1 MQQNYSYIIV
11 KIKYVMVEGAGFEP
25 AKPKRLIYSQ
35 LGLTAPQPLQSERG
49 ILGVMIEV
57 VNKNPLDKEKILSK
71 LSNEFRSKVVLEV
84 FDTIS
89 STNDYLLRKEKNKN
103 KDIKICIA
111 EEQTKGR
118 GRRGKSWIS
127 PKFKNIYFS
136 LNSFLK
142 KEDLS
147 GLSIAVALSVSKVLT
162 KINVMSLIKWPN
174 DLLVGNKKIC
184 GILIETA
191 KVGELTKVVIGIGIN
206 VNMEYSELIDQE
218 WTSIKLEKKQS
229 VDRNSIITEMI
240 NQLCITLN
248 KFEQEEFD
256 YFLKRFTSLDLLRDK
271 EFTLKD
277 KPNETFI
284 GKGIDNEGLLIAQN
298 LKDQRIVK
306 FSSGEVSLKLKK

>member
-1 MQQNYSYIIV
+1 M
-11 KIKYVMVEGAGFEP
+11 EGAGFEP

-57 VNKNPLDKEKILSK
+57 VNKNPLDTEKILSELNDELK
-71 LSNEFRSKVVLEV
+71 TKVDLEV

-89 STNDYLLRKEKNKN
+89 STNDYLLRNEKNKN
-103 KDIKICIA
+103 KDIKICVA

-136 LNSFLK
+136 LNSYLE

-147 GLSIAVALSVSKVLT
+147 GLSIAVALSVSKVLS
-162 KINVMSLIKWPN
+162 KINVMSMIKWPN

-191 KVGELTKVVIGIGIN
+191 KIDKLNKVVIGIGIN

-218 WTSIKLEKKQS
+218 WTSIKLEKNQS
-229 VDRNSIITEMI
+229 VDRNPIITEMI
-240 NQLCITLN
+240 NQLCTTLN

-256 YFLKRFTSLDLLRDK
+256 YFLNKFKSLDFLKDK
-271 EFTLKD
+271 EFNLKD
-277 KPNETFI
+277 KPKETFI
-284 GKGIDNEGLLIAQN
+284 GKGIDNKGLLIAQN

>member
-1 MQQNYSYIIV
+1 M
-11 KIKYVMVEGAGFEP
+11 EGAGFEP

-136 LNSFLK
+136 LNSYLK

-248 KFEQEEFD
+248 KYEQEGFD
-256 YFLKRFTSLDLLRDK
+256 YFLNKFTSLDLLKDK

-284 GKGIDNEGLLIAQN
+284 GKGIDNKGLLIAQN

>member
-1 MQQNYSYIIV
+1 M
-11 KIKYVMVEGAGFEP
+11 EGAGFEP

-136 LNSFLK
+136 LNSYLK

-218 WTSIKLEKKQS
+218 WTSIKLEKKKS

-256 YFLKRFTSLDLLRDK
+256 YFLNKFTSLDLLKDK

-284 GKGIDNEGLLIAQN
+284 GKGIDNKGLLIAQN

>member
-1 MQQNYSYIIV
+1 M
-11 KIKYVMVEGAGFEP
+11 EGAGFEP

-71 LSNEFRSKVVLEV
+71 LSNEFRSKVALEV

-136 LNSFLK
+136 LNSYLK

-147 GLSIAVALSVSKVLT
+147 GLSIAVALSVSEVLN

-256 YFLKRFTSLDLLRDK
+256 YFLKKFTSLDLLKDK

-284 GKGIDNEGLLIAQN
+284 GKGIDNKGLLIAQN

>member
-1 MQQNYSYIIV
+1 
-11 KIKYVMVEGAGFEP
+11 
-25 AKPKRLIYSQ
+25 
-35 LGLTAPQPLQSERG
+35 
-49 ILGVMIEV
+49 MIEV

-71 LSNEFRSKVVLEV
+71 LSNEFRSKVILEV

-136 LNSFLK
+136 LNSYFK

-284 GKGIDNEGLLIAQN
+284 GKGIDDKGLLIAQN

>member
-1 MQQNYSYIIV
+1 M
-11 KIKYVMVEGAGFEP
+11 EGAGFEP

-136 LNSFLK
+136 LNSYLK

-147 GLSIAVALSVSKVLT
+147 GLSIAVALSVSEVLT

-284 GKGIDNEGLLIAQN
+284 GKGIDNKGFLIAQN
-298 LKDQRIVK
+298 LKDQRMVK

>member
-1 MQQNYSYIIV
+1 
-11 KIKYVMVEGAGFEP
+11 MVEGAGFEP

-136 LNSFLK
+136 LNSYLK

-256 YFLKRFTSLDLLRDK
+256 YFLKKFTSLDLLKGK

-284 GKGIDNEGLLIAQN
+284 GKGIDNKGLLIAQN

>member
-1 MQQNYSYIIV
+1 M
-11 KIKYVMVEGAGFEP
+11 EGAGFEP

-71 LSNEFRSKVVLEV
+71 LSNEFRSKVVLKV
-84 FDTIS
+84 FDTIG
-89 STNDYLLRKEKNKN
+89 STNDYLLSKEKNKN
-103 KDIKICIA
+103 EDIKICIA

-136 LNSFLK
+136 LNSYLK

-256 YFLKRFTSLDLLRDK
+256 YFLKKFTSLDLLKDK

-277 KPNETFI
+277 KPYETFI
-284 GKGIDNEGLLIAQN
+284 GKGIDNKGLLIAQN

>member
-1 MQQNYSYIIV
+1 M
-11 KIKYVMVEGAGFEP
+11 EGAGFEP

-71 LSNEFRSKVVLEV
+71 LNNEFKSKVVLEI

-89 STNDYLLRKEKNKN
+89 STNDYLLKKEKNKN
-103 KDIKICIA
+103 KDLEICIA

-136 LNSFLK
+136 LSSYLK

-147 GLSIAVALSVSKVLT
+147 GLSIAVALSISKVLT
-162 KINVMSLIKWPN
+162 KINVKSLIKWPN
-174 DLLVGNKKIC
+174 DLLVRNKKIC

-206 VNMEYSELIDQE
+206 VNMEYSELIDQK

-229 VDRNSIITEMI
+229 VDRNPIVTTMI
-240 NQLCITLN
+240 NRLCSTLN
-248 KFEQEEFD
+248 KFEQKEFE
-256 YFLKRFTSLDLLRDK
+256 YFRKKYAPLDLLK
-271 EFTLKD
+271 NKKFTLKD
-277 KPNETFI
+277 SLNETFI
-284 GKGIDNEGLLIAQN
+284 GKGIDDKGLLIAQN
-298 LKDQRIVK
+298 LKNQKMVK

>member
-1 MQQNYSYIIV
+1 M
-11 KIKYVMVEGAGFEP
+11 EGAGFEP

-71 LSNEFRSKVVLEV
+71 LSNEFRSKVALEV

-89 STNDYLLRKEKNKN
+89 STNDYLLRKEKNKD

-136 LNSFLK
+136 LNSYLE

-174 DLLVGNKKIC
+174 DLLVRNKKIC

-256 YFLKRFTSLDLLRDK
+256 YFLNKFTSLDLLKDK

-284 GKGIDNEGLLIAQN
+284 GKGIDNKGLLIAQN
-298 LKDQRIVK
+298 LRDQRIVK

>member
-1 MQQNYSYIIV
+1 M
-11 KIKYVMVEGAGFEP
+11 EGAGFEP

-71 LSNEFRSKVVLEV
+71 LSNELRSKVFLEV

-136 LNSFLK
+136 LSSYLE

-147 GLSIAVALSVSKVLT
+147 GLSIAVALSVNKVLS

-206 VNMEYSELIDQE
+206 VNMENSELIDQE
-218 WTSIKLEKKQS
+218 WTSIKLEKKET
-229 VDRNSIITEMI
+229 VDRNLIITEMI
-240 NQLCITLN
+240 NQLCSTLN
-248 KFEQEEFD
+248 KFEQREFD
-256 YFLKRFTSLDLLRDK
+256 YFIKKFTSLDLLKDK

-277 KPNETFI
+277 NPYETFI
-284 GKGIDNEGLLIAQN
+284 GKGIDNKGLLIAQN

>member
-1 MQQNYSYIIV
+1 M
-11 KIKYVMVEGAGFEP
+11 EGAGFEP

-103 KDIKICIA
+103 KEIKICIA

-136 LNSFLK
+136 LNSYLK

-256 YFLKRFTSLDLLRDK
+256 YFLNKFTSLDLLRDK

-284 GKGIDNEGLLIAQN
+284 GKGIDNKGLLIAQN

>member
-1 MQQNYSYIIV
+1 M
-11 KIKYVMVEGAGFEP
+11 EGAGFEP

-71 LSNEFRSKVVLEV
+71 LSNEFRSKVALEV

-136 LNSFLK
+136 LNSYLK

-191 KVGELTKVVIGIGIN
+191 KVGELTKVIIGIGIN

-256 YFLKRFTSLDLLRDK
+256 YFLKKFTSLDLLKDK

-284 GKGIDNEGLLIAQN
+284 GKGIDNKGLLIAQN

>member
-1 MQQNYSYIIV
+1 M
-11 KIKYVMVEGAGFEP
+11 EGAGFEP

-89 STNDYLLRKEKNKN
+89 STNDYLLRKEKNKD

-136 LNSFLK
+136 LNSYLK

-147 GLSIAVALSVSKVLT
+147 GLSIAVALSVSEVLN

-256 YFLKRFTSLDLLRDK
+256 YFINKFTSLDLLKDK
-271 EFTLKD
+271 KFTLKD

-284 GKGIDNEGLLIAQN
+284 GKGIDNKGLLIAQN

>member
-1 MQQNYSYIIV
+1 M
-11 KIKYVMVEGAGFEP
+11 EGAGFEP

-71 LSNEFRSKVVLEV
+71 LSNESRSKVVLEV

-136 LNSFLK
+136 LNSYLK

-147 GLSIAVALSVSKVLT
+147 GLSIAVALSVSEVLT

-218 WTSIKLEKKQS
+218 WTSIKLEKNQS

-256 YFLKRFTSLDLLRDK
+256 YFLKKFTSLDLLKDK

-277 KPNETFI
+277 KPSETFI
-284 GKGIDNEGLLIAQN
+284 GKGIDNKGLLIAQN

>member
-1 MQQNYSYIIV
+1 M
-11 KIKYVMVEGAGFEP
+11 EGAGFEP

-136 LNSFLK
+136 LNSYLK

-147 GLSIAVALSVSKVLT
+147 GLSIAVALSVSKVLK

-229 VDRNSIITEMI
+229 VDRNSIISEMI

-256 YFLKRFTSLDLLRDK
+256 YFLNKFTSLDLLRDK

-284 GKGIDNEGLLIAQN
+284 GKGIDNKGLLIAQN

>member
-1 MQQNYSYIIV
+1 M
-11 KIKYVMVEGAGFEP
+11 EGAGFEP

-103 KDIKICIA
+103 KDVKICVA

-136 LNSFLK
+136 LNSYLK

-147 GLSIAVALSVSKVLT
+147 GLSIAVALSISKVLT

-174 DLLVGNKKIC
+174 DLLVRNKKIC

-240 NQLCITLN
+240 NELCITLN

-256 YFLKRFTSLDLLRDK
+256 YFLKKFSSLDLLKDK
-271 EFTLKD
+271 EFILKD
-277 KPNETFI
+277 KPKETFV
-284 GKGIDNEGLLIAQN
+284 GKGIDNKGLLIAQN
-298 LKDQRIVK
+298 LKDQKIVK

>member
-1 MQQNYSYIIV
+1 M
-11 KIKYVMVEGAGFEP
+11 EGAGFEP

-84 FDTIS
+84 FDSIS

-136 LNSFLK
+136 LNSYLK

-174 DLLVGNKKIC
+174 DLLVGNKKIF

-248 KFEQEEFD
+248 KFEQEEFN
-256 YFLKRFTSLDLLRDK
+256 YFLKKFTSLDLLKDK
-271 EFTLKD
+271 KFTLKD

-284 GKGIDNEGLLIAQN
+284 GKGIDNKGLLIAQN

>member
-1 MQQNYSYIIV
+1 M
-11 KIKYVMVEGAGFEP
+11 EGAGFEP

-71 LSNEFRSKVVLEV
+71 LSNEFRSKVALEV

-89 STNDYLLRKEKNKN
+89 STNDYLLSKEKNKN
-103 KDIKICIA
+103 KDINVCIA

-136 LNSFLK
+136 LNSYLK

-174 DLLVGNKKIC
+174 DLLVRNKKIC

-256 YFLKRFTSLDLLRDK
+256 YFLKKFTSLDLLKDK

-284 GKGIDNEGLLIAQN
+284 GKGIDNKGLLIAQN

>member
-1 MQQNYSYIIV
+1 M
-11 KIKYVMVEGAGFEP
+11 EGAGFEP

-71 LSNEFRSKVVLEV
+71 LSNEFKSKVVLEV

-136 LNSFLK
+136 LNSYLK

-174 DLLVGNKKIC
+174 DLLVGNNKIC

-191 KVGELTKVVIGIGIN
+191 KEGELTKVVIGIGIN

-256 YFLKRFTSLDLLRDK
+256 YFLKKFKSLDLLKDK

-284 GKGIDNEGLLIAQN
+284 GKGIDNKGLLIAQN

>member
-1 MQQNYSYIIV
+1 M
-11 KIKYVMVEGAGFEP
+11 EGAGFEP

-136 LNSFLK
+136 LNSYFK

-229 VDRNSIITEMI
+229 VDRNSIITDMI

-284 GKGIDNEGLLIAQN
+284 GKGIDNKGFLIAQN

>member
-1 MQQNYSYIIV
+1 M
-11 KIKYVMVEGAGFEP
+11 EGAGFEP

-89 STNDYLLRKEKNKN
+89 STNDYLLTKEKNKN

-136 LNSFLK
+136 LNSYLK

-162 KINVMSLIKWPN
+162 KINVTSLIKWPN

-191 KVGELTKVVIGIGIN
+191 KEDELTKVVIGIGIN
-206 VNMEYSELIDQE
+206 VNMEHSELIDQE

-240 NQLCITLN
+240 NQLCVTLN

-256 YFLKRFTSLDLLRDK
+256 FFLKKFASLDLLKDK

-277 KPNETFI
+277 KPKETFI
-284 GKGIDNEGLLIAQN
+284 GKGIDNKGLLIAQN

>member
-1 MQQNYSYIIV
+1 M
-11 KIKYVMVEGAGFEP
+11 EGAGFEP

-136 LNSFLK
+136 LNSYLK

-248 KFEQEEFD
+248 KYEQEEFD
-256 YFLKRFTSLDLLRDK
+256 YFLKKFTSLDLLKDK
-271 EFTLKD
+271 EFTLKY
-277 KPNETFI
+277 KPQETFV
-284 GKGIDNEGLLIAQN
+284 GKGIDNKGLLIAQN

>member
-1 MQQNYSYIIV
+1 M
-11 KIKYVMVEGAGFEP
+11 EGAGFEP

-71 LSNEFRSKVVLEV
+71 LTNEFRSKVVLEI

-89 STNDYLLRKEKNKN
+89 STNDYLLKKEKSKN

-136 LNSFLK
+136 LSSYLK

-147 GLSIAVALSVSKVLT
+147 GLSIVIALSVSKVLT
-162 KINVMSLIKWPN
+162 EINVASLIKWPN

-218 WTSIKLEKKQS
+218 WTSIKLEKKQT
-229 VDRNSIITEMI
+229 VDRNPIVTAMI
-240 NQLCITLN
+240 NRLCSTLN

-256 YFLKRFTSLDLLRDK
+256 YFLKKFTSLDFLKDK

-284 GKGIDNEGLLIAQN
+284 GKGIDNKGLLIAQN

>member
-1 MQQNYSYIIV
+1 M
-11 KIKYVMVEGAGFEP
+11 EGAGFEP

-136 LNSFLK
+136 LNSYLK

-248 KFEQEEFD
+248 KFEQVEFD
-256 YFLKRFTSLDLLRDK
+256 YFLNKFTSLDLLKDK

-284 GKGIDNEGLLIAQN
+284 GKGIDNKGLLIAQN

>member
-1 MQQNYSYIIV
+1 M
-11 KIKYVMVEGAGFEP
+11 EGAGFEP

-136 LNSFLK
+136 LNSYLK

-147 GLSIAVALSVSKVLT
+147 GLSIAVALSVSEVLT

-256 YFLKRFTSLDLLRDK
+256 YFINKFTSLDLLKDK

-284 GKGIDNEGLLIAQN
+284 GKGIDNKGLLIAQN

>member
-1 MQQNYSYIIV
+1 M
-11 KIKYVMVEGAGFEP
+11 EGAGFEP

-71 LSNEFRSKVVLEV
+71 LSNEFRSKVALEV

-89 STNDYLLRKEKNKN
+89 STNDYLLREEKNKN

-136 LNSFLK
+136 LNSYLE

-191 KVGELTKVVIGIGIN
+191 IVGGLTKVVIGIGIN
-206 VNMEYSELIDQE
+206 VNMENSELIDQE
-218 WTSIKLEKKQS
+218 WTSIKLEKNQS

-256 YFLKRFTSLDLLRDK
+256 YFLKKFTSLDLLKDK

-284 GKGIDNEGLLIAQN
+284 GKGIDNKGLLIAQN

>member
-1 MQQNYSYIIV
+1 M
-11 KIKYVMVEGAGFEP
+11 EGAGFEP

-136 LNSFLK
+136 LNSYLK

-206 VNMEYSELIDQE
+206 VNMENSELIDQE
-218 WTSIKLEKKQS
+218 WTSIKLEKKET
-229 VDRNSIITEMI
+229 VDRNPIITEMI
-240 NQLCITLN
+240 NQLCSTLN
-248 KFEQEEFD
+248 KFEQREFD
-256 YFLKRFTSLDLLRDK
+256 YFIKKFTSLDLLKDK

-277 KPNETFI
+277 KPYETFI
-284 GKGIDNEGLLIAQN
+284 GKGIDNKGLLIAQN

>member
-1 MQQNYSYIIV
+1 M
-11 KIKYVMVEGAGFEP
+11 EGAGFEP

-71 LSNEFRSKVVLEV
+71 LSNESRSKVVLEV

-89 STNDYLLRKEKNKN
+89 STNDYLLRKEKNKD

-136 LNSFLK
+136 LNSYLK

-248 KFEQEEFD
+248 EFEQEEFD
-256 YFLKRFTSLDLLRDK
+256 YFINKFTSLDLLKDK
-271 EFTLKD
+271 QFTLKD

-284 GKGIDNEGLLIAQN
+284 GKGIDNKGLLIAQN

>member
-1 MQQNYSYIIV
+1 M
-11 KIKYVMVEGAGFEP
+11 EGAGFEP

-89 STNDYLLRKEKNKN
+89 STNDYLLREEKNKN

-136 LNSFLK
+136 LNSYLK

-162 KINVMSLIKWPN
+162 KINVTSLIKWPN
-174 DLLVGNKKIC
+174 DLLIEDKKIC

-206 VNMEYSELIDQE
+206 VNMEHSELIDQE
-218 WTSIKLEKKQS
+218 WTSIKLEKNQS

-256 YFLKRFTSLDLLRDK
+256 YFLKKFTSLDLLKDK

-284 GKGIDNEGLLIAQN
+284 GKGIDNKGLLIAQN

>member
-1 MQQNYSYIIV
+1 M
-11 KIKYVMVEGAGFEP
+11 EGAGFEP

-71 LSNEFRSKVVLEV
+71 LSNESRSKVFLEV

-136 LNSFLK
+136 LNSYLK
-142 KEDLS
+142 KEDLP
-147 GLSIAVALSVSKVLT
+147 GLSIAVALSVSEVLT

-191 KVGELTKVVIGIGIN
+191 KVGQLTKVVIGIGIN

-256 YFLKRFTSLDLLRDK
+256 YFLNKFTSLDLLKDK

-284 GKGIDNEGLLIAQN
+284 GKGIDNKGLLIAQN

>member
-1 MQQNYSYIIV
+1 M
-11 KIKYVMVEGAGFEP
+11 EGAGFEP

-89 STNDYLLRKEKNKN
+89 STNDYLLREEKNKN

-136 LNSFLK
+136 LNSYLK

-162 KINVMSLIKWPN
+162 KINVTSLIKWPN
-174 DLLVGNKKIC
+174 DLLIEDKKIC

-206 VNMEYSELIDQE
+206 VNMEHSELIDQE

-256 YFLKRFTSLDLLRDK
+256 YFLKKFTSLDLLKDM

-277 KPNETFI
+277 KPKETFI
-284 GKGIDNEGLLIAQN
+284 GKGIDNKGLLIAQN